1 MTGSGGS
8 SRTTASCYLDGEE
21 ATVAFGRDLAPE
33 LPADALVFLHGHLGA
48 GKTTLV
54 RGILRGLGYAGPV
67 KSPTYTLL
75 EPYELPSR
83 QVYHF
88 DFYRIV
94 DSQELEFIGIDE
106 LMSSHALKLVEWPEQ
121 GGDRL
126 PEADVEIYLHQEGEG
141 RRLEVV
147 NNR

>member
-1 MTGSGGS
+1 VSGS
-8 SRTTASCYLDGEE
+8 SETSSKRFSCYLGGAE
-21 ATVAFGRDLAPE
+21 ATVAFGRRLAQE
-33 LPADALVFLHGHLGA
+33 LPTDALVFLRGHLGA

-54 RGILRGLGYAGPV
+54 RGILHGLGYAGAV

-75 EPYELPSR
+75 EPYELRSR

-94 DSQELEFIGIDE
+94 DSQELDFIGIDE
-106 LMSSHALKLVEWPEQ
+106 LISSNALKLVEWPERAE
-121 GGDRL
+121 GRL
-126 PEADVEIYLHQEGEG
+126 PEADVEIYLQQEGEG